1 MTGLCSHECH
11 IQRKRRIDT
20 YSSDCRGRNAQPLPW
35 EIRKKALQTDTEG
48 RMGSLPAQF
57 WSLPGPPPPKPSPK
71 GQKEEEEACLPVDPH
86 LLLLFLIWTIFKVF
100 IEFVTILLLWHVWV
114 FWPWGM
120 GNLASWPRIKPATP
134 ALEGELL
141 TIGPP
146 GKSLNV
152 DLKTFLCLG
161 ISEHWMTCFITQ
173 CVLYICVQRLD
184 NHQWGHGG
192 RAYCTDSQWNG
203 WGLRSYMFGETEFHS
218 PTEPACF

>member
-1 MTGLCSHECH
+1 MFPCAIHMLCASLDG
-11 IQRKRRIDT
+11 RRV
-20 YSSDCRGRNAQPLPW
+20 W
-35 EIRKKALQTDTEG
+35 G
-48 RMGSLPAQF
+48 RMDTFACMAKSLHC
-57 WSLPGPPPPKPSPK
+57 PP
-71 GQKEEEEACLPVDPH
+71 ETTTT
-86 LLLLFLIWTIFKVF
+86 LLIGYTPIQNKKLKKFLKIFLLWTIFKVF